1 MDRLHR
7 TRRCHEAADLSR
19 PRSRPRLPSGPTPKS
34 RISRPS
40 SPFLLDL
47 AEAGGLVK
55 ARPVTPSIQEI
66 YDAAE
71 QNVHAYLT
79 DQVSLDEAVT
89 AAMDKITQSSNAIW
103 AHNRNELP
111 VASIR
116 TGHRQLITDHSPL
129 TTGVLPLFGQQNL
142 STRRILLAWLLVT
155 PVVLWRLLTSVYP
168 FLRTFY
174 ISFFDNS
181 PVRRTFDFVGLDN
194 YIALTRDSNVDA
206 TLTFTLFFTVTSV
219 ILQVVFGLAIA
230 ELLNQRF
237 RMRNLTRAVN
247 LLPWAMAPIVIA
259 TAARWIF
266 HQDYGLINDIIWR
279 LSGERPLWL
288 VNFTTA
294 RFAVT
299 ITDVWKNTAFL
310 SVIFSAASRGSL
322 GTLRGRQNRRRRRR
336 ALLLVRH
343 PAAFDAAH
351 YLDDHLHRHFPRA
364 LL

>member
-1 MDRLHR
+1 MF
-7 TRRCHEAADLSR
+7 S
-19 PRSRPRLPSGPTPKS
+19 
-34 RISRPS
+34 
-40 SPFLLDL
+40 
-47 AEAGGLVK
+47 
-55 ARPVTPSIQEI
+55 
-66 YDAAE
+66 
-71 QNVHAYLT
+71 
-79 DQVSLDEAVT
+79 
-89 AAMDKITQSSNAIW
+89 
-103 AHNRNELP
+103 
-111 VASIR
+111 
-116 TGHRQLITDHSPL
+116 
-129 TTGVLPLFGQQNL
+129 QQNL

-310 SVIFSAASRGSL
+310 SVIFLSGLQGIPLELYEAAKIDGADGVRSYWYVTLPLLMPLIISMIIFTAIFRVLSFEIVYALTNGGPGTATSLLSYLVYLEGFRVLNFGYASAIAMLLFFIVLLVGVL
-322 GTLRGRQNRRRRRR
+322 GYGFLRR
-336 ALLLVRH
+336 AWERL
-343 PAAFDAAH
+343 
-351 YLDDHLHRHFPRA
+351 
-364 LL
+364 